1 MRNNSIT
8 EELKGKGG
16 QSGQESPSVTS
27 SKHHCLRVSTAITT
41 SKTYNL
47 STSLPSLSSSWMIS
61 FEPEECIIHLLVLN
75 LIWSEKKKYINI
87 YREENC
93 VEDPTISGQRACCIQ
108 HTIHICHFHVK
119 PIAVIFVMIF
129 WAFNHHVDTRH

>member
-16 QSGQESPSVTS
+16 QCGQESPSVTS

-61 FEPEECIIHLLVLN
+61 FEPEESIIHLLVLN
-75 LIWSEKKKYINI
+75 LIWSEKKKIYISRGKLHRRSYNFLAKEHVASNTQ
-87 YREENC
+87 Y
-93 VEDPTISGQRACCIQ
+93 TSAISMSN
-108 HTIHICHFHVK
+108 
-119 PIAVIFVMIF
+119 P
-129 WAFNHHVDTRH
+129 